1 MDDVQAI
8 FSLSCVRR
16 YTSSDS
22 RGEQIWHEDIFW
34 QDRASFEPDELGRD
48 IRIDFLFKTLIGL
61 PATEEESDN
70 YHFWQLHV
78 HLPMHGVDYNRVF
91 NVPME
96 GASEQKL
103 ASTERYTAKESQRI
117 AHEKTG
123 ISDEPKIKDTAAG
136 LQLYYGHGRSKG
148 MAIGI
153 FLFGSFFAV
162 FGYYFFDGFVGFLP
176 VTTGLMAGF
185 VGLTAFTFCLLGLL
199 MMANSLT
206 VEVSL
211 MGIRKKQRI
220 FWFSLNEFTDAN
232 DIIDIKVEQNSSS
245 GGGKSKRVWYCL
257 KLMTADGLE
266 MEVGD
271 SLEGQSYANRIRQK
285 MIDALGITWQAATLT
300 PQQDKVKKT
309 ATLVVKNDR

>member
-211 MGIRKKQRI
+211 MGIRKKTAH
-220 FWFSLNEFTDAN
+220 FLVF
-232 DIIDIKVEQNSSS
+232 IK
-245 GGGKSKRVWYCL
+245 
-257 KLMTADGLE
+257 
-266 MEVGD
+266 
-271 SLEGQSYANRIRQK
+271 
-285 MIDALGITWQAATLT
+285 
-300 PQQDKVKKT
+300 
-309 ATLVVKNDR
+309 